1 MSGMTGR
8 LLLRRLPHALG
19 CVLLLGMAGCAQPPA
34 AAPYLATPVAPGTAR
49 IWFYRDMNPNDILAT
64 PYVRLNGVVAG
75 VSEPGGAFYRDVPPG
90 RYRISTDSY
99 YNDPT
104 LNRDVDVAP
113 GAEVYAKVLP
123 LENTTWGGGVTGGG
137 YRRDNYYV
145 WLYPPEA
152 ARPAIAHSYIQAS
165 GSQVAQRR

>member
-1 MSGMTGR
+1 MIARRQMR
-8 LLLRRLPHALG
+8 LALLSAM
-19 CVLLLGMAGCAQPPA
+19 VLLLVAMAGCAQPPP
-34 AAPYLATPVAPGTAR
+34 AAPYLATPVAPGMAR

-75 VSEPGGAFYRDVPPG
+75 VSEPGGAFYRDLPPG
-90 RYRISTDSY
+90 RYRISADSY
-99 YNDPT
+99 YDD
-104 LNRDVDVAP
+104 LHLDRDVDVAP
-113 GAEVYAKVLP
+113 GAEVYARIVP
-123 LENTTWGGGVTGGG
+123 LENTVQGGGVTGGG
-137 YRRDNYYV
+137 YRRNNYYV